1 MILSAMWIILVGGHA
16 EVVRSLLAFGAE
28 PRWKNKQGLNAFAGN
43 CYEYSAEVQLF
54 ETNSTSTSVPAQLR
68 SVRIARKAAD
78 WPR

>member
-43 CYEYSAEVQLF
+43 CEYSAEVQLF
-54 ETNSTSTSVPAQLR
+54 
-68 SVRIARKAAD
+68 
-78 WPR
+78 